1 MGGRKEKWEGEGWK
15 HGTREVGRKRGRDG
29 SREKGK
35 EGASEST
42 LTVGLTAWLTVLSQ
56 DLQSSVSSFY
66 ALLTL
71 SACLVFCSAMWHN
84 FSSTQWYCMLP
95 LKAN

>member
-42 LTVGLTAWLTVLSQ
+42 LTVGFDGMTDCPLSGSAI
-56 DLQSSVSSFY
+56 LSLIILCIAHLVSTPHI
-66 ALLTL
+66 LL
-71 SACLVFCSAMWHN
+71 SHVA
-84 FSSTQWYCMLP
+84 
-95 LKAN
+95 